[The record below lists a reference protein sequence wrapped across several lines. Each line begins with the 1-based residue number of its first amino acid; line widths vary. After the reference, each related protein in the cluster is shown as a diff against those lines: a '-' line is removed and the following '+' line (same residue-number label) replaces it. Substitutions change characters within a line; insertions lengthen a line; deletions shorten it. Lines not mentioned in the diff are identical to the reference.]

1 MRRRV
6 SGLIVIGSQLL
17 IVGLFF
23 VTVFNDDIKVERYV
37 STIHNENLNKIA
49 TSVSLLFEEE
59 VVVLED
65 KYVDLIRNQIKE
77 NVNFIIEPDRIG
89 TFGAV
94 LNIANYFKYVE
105 NLSDDEFISIVP
117 TDHEVDSEFYKTL
130 KDASSYIKNNNIN
143 VCLIGIKPKFP
154 STQFGYILHQNN
166 LVKKFKEK
174 PNIEAA
180 NKLISQNALWNSGIL
195 VFKLKYII
203 DVSKKYLEY
212 KTYEEFIE
220 MYNKL
225 PKNSFDKEVL
235 EKIIGIIESNN
246 SWNDLGT
253 WECLSS
259 KISKPDQYN
268 TNIINFED
276 KEIKNKGV
284 KDAIVINCA
293 NGLSLINKNSEEIYW
308 RNWGYYKIIDSYCEE
323 ENNIKIKFLSILSDH
338 NISYQYHKYRDETWF
353 VLKGSGEVIIENKL
367 MNIKAGDILNIKK
380 EQLHCIRAE
389 ENIQIIEI
397 QSGLKNTESD
407 IVRIEENW
415 LNILNLLS
423 DGSVPSFKT

>member
-1 MRRRV
+1 M
-6 SGLIVIGSQLL
+6 
-17 IVGLFF
+17 
-23 VTVFNDDIKVERYV
+23 K
-37 STIHNENLNKIA
+37 
-49 TSVSLLFEEE
+49 
-59 VVVLED
+59 VVLLSGGSGTRLWPISTECCPKQFVPFFKDNESMLLTTFRSVKKNYSSIYVATQD

-143 VCLIGIKPKFP
+143 VCLIGIKPTFP

-235 EKIIGIIESNN
+235 EKIKNIGIIESNN

-308 RNWGYYKIIDSYCEE
+308 RNWGYYKIIDNYCEE

-407 IVRIEENW
+407 IVRIEKNW
-415 LNILNLLS
+415 LNILNLIGGKKN
-423 DGSVPSFKT
+423 D